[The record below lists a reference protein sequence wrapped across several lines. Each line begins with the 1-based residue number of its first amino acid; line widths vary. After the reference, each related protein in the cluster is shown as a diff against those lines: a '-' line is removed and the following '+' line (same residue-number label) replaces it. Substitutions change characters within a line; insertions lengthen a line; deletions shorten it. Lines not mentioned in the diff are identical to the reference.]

1 MQEIPESWYTSWFNS
16 PYYHILYKDRD
27 YSEAAGFMDNL
38 TRALNLPKS
47 AHILD
52 LACGRGRHSIYLAGL
67 GYRVTGADL
76 SPKSIAEAKK
86 HERPGLQFVIHDMC
100 LPFLESFD
108 AIFNLFTSFGYFESA
123 NDNLRAIRA
132 IKQSLAP
139 DGVGVIDFLNVN
151 HVAEHLVANEEK
163 TVDGIAFKITRQI
176 DDKFITKT
184 ISFEDQGKEHVFAER
199 VSAMDLDQ
207 FKAYFEIAGVT
218 LINTYG
224 DYELAPFDPDTSER
238 LILIF
243 K

>member
-1 MQEIPESWYTSWFNS
+1 MQEIPESWYTSWFDS

-38 TRALNLPKS
+38 TAALDLPKTS
-47 AHILD
+47 HILD

-67 GYRVTGADL
+67 GYQVTGADL
-76 SPKSIAEAKK
+76 SPKSIAAAKK
-86 HERPGLQFVIHDMC
+86 HERPGLRFVIHDMC

-132 IKQSLAP
+132 IKQSLAD
-139 DGVGVIDFLNVN
+139 DGIGVIDFLNVN
-151 HVAEHLVANEEK
+151 YVAKHLVATEEK
-163 TVDGIAFKITRQI
+163 TVDGIRFKINRKI

-184 ISFEDQGKEHVFAER
+184 ISFTDQGKDYSFAER
-199 VSAMDLDQ
+199 VSAMDLEQ
-207 FKAYFEIAGVT
+207 FKAYFEIAGVA

-224 DYELAPFDPDTSER
+224 NYQLDPYDPDNSER